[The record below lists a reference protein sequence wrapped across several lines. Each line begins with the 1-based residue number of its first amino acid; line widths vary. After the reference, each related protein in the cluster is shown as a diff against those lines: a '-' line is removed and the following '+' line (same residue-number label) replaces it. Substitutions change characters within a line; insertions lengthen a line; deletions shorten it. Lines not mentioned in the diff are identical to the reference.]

1 MGPPLRFLAL
11 LVSLLMSA
19 IPVVTATERPA
30 PDDTSDV
37 QISFEMLDGDV
48 QQVNVDEIW
57 RVRAASTSDEPAGA
71 VVINYAYER
80 IFIRDALESVVDK
93 IRQQRDIKKFTLPSG
108 APVYIVASKVI
119 GINRPIPQQ
128 AHQNSRSVIV
138 MREGRQQV
146 QESREAVRQ
155 SLEQ

>member
-19 IPVVTATERPA
+19 IPVVTAAERPA

-37 QISFEMLDGDV
+37 QISFETLDGDV

-119 GINRPIPQQ
+119 SINRPIPQQ